1 MVSWWALPCVLPAPR
16 QLPGLGPELP
26 LRNGIAAESPQDLHW
41 QIRGLAAESPVFCPW
56 FPRAKNAPISVW
68 KIPSFLLLNKISF
81 FVRVVE
87 PPGNVFRALAGFQ
100 NNGSITR
107 FREPIIFLERISIYG
122 RNVKDE
128 EYRHQRPY

>member
-1 MVSWWALPCVLPAPR
+1 MGLQRKAHRICISKSEELERKARFLAL
-16 QLPGLGPELP
+16 
-26 LRNGIAAESPQDLHW
+26 
-41 QIRGLAAESPVFCPW
+41 
-56 FPRAKNAPISVW
+56 RAKNAPIPVW
-68 KIPSFLLLNKISF
+68 KKFLSSLLNKIPVF
-81 FVRVVE
+81 DRVAE

-128 EYRHQRPY
+128 EYRHQCPY